1 MHLTQEPK
9 PTLAICLNPAWQK
22 TLTFT
27 HLTHGEVNRA
37 QKLTQCGGGKGV
49 NVARVYRLF
58 GWPITLATFIG
69 GETGRLLKEE
79 LLSNGTTT
87 LLQETAGV
95 TRCCTTLISAD
106 NHEVTEIIEPSA
118 TVSPQESESLLEKVL
133 ATIPTQGAVVF
144 SGSMA
149 PGVHREFCT
158 AVARQATQHG
168 IPFVLDAVKDI
179 DGALAAGVCVLKIN
193 AAELRQIAQKEDL
206 AEAARALLDRFPA
219 LSNLAITD
227 GARPAHLFNRQGN
240 WRIEV
245 PPLPGG
251 VVSAIG
257 GGDCTAAVL
266 TRRIAEGASGAK
278 LTEAFAEALSCASA
292 SCLTATP
299 SVFELEQA
307 QRIRAQIQI
316 CQE

>member
-37 QKLTQCGGGKGV
+37 QKLVQCGGGKGV

-58 GWPITLATFIG
+58 GWPITLATFVG
-69 GETGRLLKEE
+69 GETGRLLKGE
-79 LLSNGTTT
+79 LLANGTTP
-87 LLQETAGV
+87 LLQETVGV

-118 TVSPQESESLLEKVL
+118 TVSPQESASLLEQSL
-133 ATIPTQGAVVF
+133 AIVPNHGAVVF

-149 PGVHREFCT
+149 PGVPKEFCA
-158 AVARQATQHG
+158 AVARQASASG
-168 IPFVLDAVKDI
+168 VPFVLDAVKDI
-179 DGALAAGVCVLKIN
+179 DGALEAGVFVLKIN
-193 AAELRQIAQKEDL
+193 ASELRQIAQKDEL
-206 AEAARALLDRFPA
+206 TEAARVMLDRFPA
-219 LSNLAITD
+219 LANLAITD
-227 GARPAHLFNRQGN
+227 GAKPAHLFTRQGN
-240 WRIEV
+240 WRIVV

-266 TRRIAEGASGAK
+266 TRRIAEGACGED

-292 SCLTATP
+292 SCLTEIP

-307 QRIRAQIQI
+307 QHIRAQIQI